1 MKFVEGADLDR
12 FNLSSMLAREE
23 AEPQEIHQ
31 YEEQHISLVA
41 NLHVGVHFVLGR
53 LQCL

>member
-12 FNLSSMLAREE
+12 FNLSAMLAREE

-31 YEEQHISLVA
+31 I
-41 NLHVGVHFVLGR
+41 
-53 LQCL
+53 